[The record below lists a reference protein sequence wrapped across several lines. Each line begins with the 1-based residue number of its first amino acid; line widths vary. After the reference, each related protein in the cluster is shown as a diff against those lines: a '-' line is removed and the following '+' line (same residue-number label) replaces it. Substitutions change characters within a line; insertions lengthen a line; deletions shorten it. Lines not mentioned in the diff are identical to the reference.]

1 MLQYV
6 MQRRSDREIIAPMGF
21 QKRLI
26 LGWKPNCE
34 PCDGRW
40 VEAEVICDGGRRPIC
55 ASRFLRLL
63 RPSMQVAIV
72 LLIAYSN
79 ASDAKRKEEP
89 PDNSTR
95 QVANV
100 VRCHSHDS
108 EFLPRRPR
116 RDSLVTVVV
125 RALSTTT
132 SSLVSC
138 LRGIQNSWIAPMMA
152 TKTQLTHAKTEPAR
166 A

>member
-1 MLQYV
+1 
-6 MQRRSDREIIAPMGF
+6 MQRRSDREIIAPMIF
-21 QKRLI
+21 QKRLFF
-26 LGWKPNCE
+26 LVWKPNCE

-40 VEAEVICDGGRRPIC
+40 VEPEVICDGGGRRPIC
-55 ASRFLRLL
+55 ASRFLRPL

-72 LLIAYSN
+72 LLIACSN

-95 QVANV
+95 EVANI

-152 TKTQLTHAKTEPAR
+152 TKIQLTHAKTEPAR